1 MISGVT
7 ALYPRLN
14 GTYKFDTQENKS
26 VKCHALDEGA
36 AFEMSFKLDEAQA
49 KELHQ
54 VCSQAYANAAAMDT
68 KRKWPDKP
76 TNLPYKRNK
85 DNNDIVG
92 KCKLKGSY
100 GGDVTQPP
108 KQVDAARN
116 RLPDDFM
123 LTTNSKVNVAVM
135 IVPYNTGS
143 LNGVSLRLRAVQVL
157 ELAELEGGDDP
168 FDKVDGFVSPN
179 SDTIFS
185 NAQPAQASK
194 PVNGQ
199 DYDPFAASVPSQAP
213 SSNDVFD
220 DDIPF

>member
-36 AFEMSFKLDEAQA
+36 AFEMSFKLNDEQA

-54 VCSQAYANAAAMDT
+54 ICSQAYANASAMDT
-68 KRKWPDKP
+68 KRK
-76 TNLPYKRNK
+76 LPYKRNA
-85 DNNDIVG
+85 DNEIVG

-108 KQVDAARN
+108 KQVDASRN

-123 LTTNSKVNVAVM
+123 LTTNSKVNVAVV

-179 SDTIFS
+179 SDAIF
-185 NAQPAQASK
+185 NNTQPAK

-199 DYDPFAASVPSQAP
+199 EYDPFAASVASQAP
-213 SSNDVFD
+213 PANDLD